1 MKKILFLF
9 FVFISINAFSQMQVK
24 EGSFK
29 YVPGGVIDDKEEYT
43 DGNELPMALIKIS
56 TENISEQERLKL
68 KFSGNRATQII
79 KKPRTGQMWI
89 YISAEPATFI
99 NIMHPDYGT
108 CKYYLPETLCDYCVY
123 EMVLQYI
130 PIVASDEPLKPQ
142 NTYLVI
148 KADQD
153 DAVIYIDNQ
162 YAGTKQVSKS
172 LTIGSTHT
180 WKIECE
186 LYHEETG
193 TVTLNE
199 KTEIV
204 KNLRP
209 AYGYLNVISQP
220 ENGAIVFVN
229 NKKVGTT
236 PYQSERLA
244 SGSYKVKVVKEMY
257 QDTEMTF
264 VVTDSQTTNAL
275 LDMNANF
282 VNVTINTDAKSSIYV
297 DEEYKGV
304 GTWQGRLSEGTHFV
318 EARKK
323 SHENSS
329 KNINLVLGKSET
341 INIKA
346 PKPIYGFLDI
356 NSDPMSANIYLN
368 EVKYGQT
375 PNVISNLLIG
385 DYELKLEIE
394 GCPVLKK
401 NITIKKGETLYVN
414 ETLETGKS
422 IKLKTNLP
430 GDRAYVDGEYV
441 GLTPVNINLTYGTHE
456 VRVERGEQTTSET
469 IEVTTNGDSEFVFE
483 FGKMITIT
491 SSEKGDIVYVD
502 GKKVGTTDMMYDLS
516 LGKHE
521 VEVKRGKRSEV
532 KTIDVTKD
540 CLTYYKFSP
549 HKEYM
554 WDYVDNGVWFFSV
567 DGAYSTK
574 ANLAYGLT
582 FGLVNDWVEGIGW
595 YVSVLSSPY
604 LPKFNIGKVK
614 NSVAIL
620 TGNNEVYRFSVMA
633 GIIVPNINTD
643 NIDLKFGAGY
653 GSRLTYCET
662 IDKSWV
668 RYKPN
673 TNMGLDLSMGILFN
687 FKHFLTSIDIIT
699 TNFQTLELKLGIG
712 TNWKKSK

>member
-9 FVFISINAFSQMQVK
+9 FVFISINAFSQLQVK

-56 TENISEQERLKL
+56 TENISEQERMKL

-108 CKYYLPETLCDYCVY
+108 CKYYIPETLCDYCVY

-130 PIVASDEPLKPQ
+130 PIAAADEPLKPQ

-148 KADQD
+148 KTDQD
-153 DAVIYIDNQ
+153 DAVIYIDSQ

-180 WKIECE
+180 WKIECD

-193 TVTLNE
+193 SVTLNE
-199 KTEIV
+199 KTEIF
-204 KNLRP
+204 KSLRP
-209 AYGYLNVISQP
+209 AYGYLNVSSQP

-264 VVTDSQTTNAL
+264 IVTDGQTTNAL

-346 PKPIYGFLDI
+346 PKPIYGFLDV
-356 NSDPMSANIYLN
+356 NSEPMSANIYLN
-368 EVKYGQT
+368 GVKYGQT
-375 PNVISNLLIG
+375 PNVISDLLIG

-394 GCPVLKK
+394 GCPILKK

-456 VRVERGEQTTSET
+456 VRVKRGEQTTSKT
-469 IEVTTNGDSEFVFE
+469 IEITTYGDSEFVFE

-491 SSEKGDIVYVD
+491 SSEKGDNVYVD
-502 GKKVGTTDMMYDLS
+502 GKKVGTTDLKYDFS

-521 VEVKRGKRSEV
+521 VEVKRGKRSDV

-540 CLTYYKFSP
+540 GLTYYKFSP

-554 WDYVDNGVWFFSV
+554 WDYVDDGVWFFSV
-567 DGAYSTK
+567 DRAYSAK

-582 FGLVNDWVEGIGW
+582 FGLVDDREGW
-595 YVSVLSSPY
+595 YVSILSSPY
-604 LPKFNIGKVK
+604 LPKFDLEEVK
-614 NSVAIL
+614 NSAVIL
-620 TGNNEVYRFSVMA
+620 TGNSEVYRFSLMA
-633 GIIVPNINTD
+633 GIIVTNIDTD
-643 NIDLKFGAGY
+643 NIDLKFGAGF

-662 IDKSWV
+662 VDNSWII
-668 RYKPN
+668 YKLN
-673 TNMGLDLSMGILFN
+673 TNIGIDLSMGILFN
-687 FKHFLTSIDIIT
+687 FKHFLTSLDIIT
-699 TNFQTLELKLGIG
+699 TNFQTLEFKLGIG